1 MGFNALLVFFIIV
14 GIVFIIYKIIMKKI
28 NRWEPK

>member
-14 GIVFIIYKIIMKKI
+14 GIVFIIYKIITKKI